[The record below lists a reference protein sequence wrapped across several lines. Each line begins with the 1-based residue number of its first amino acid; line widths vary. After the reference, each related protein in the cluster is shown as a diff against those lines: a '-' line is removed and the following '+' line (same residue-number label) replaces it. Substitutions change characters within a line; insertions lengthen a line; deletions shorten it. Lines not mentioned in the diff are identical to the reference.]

1 MGRAAVVFDLVLWL
15 MGFVEGV
22 FHKVVRKF
30 FSSPSGD
37 LCSDSRNEEFLSPHS
52 EMGYSGIEPLMM
64 PGMEQNSSPSGP
76 FVRVVGKNK
85 VPVKELK

>member
-1 MGRAAVVFDLVLWL
+1 MVDGLC
-15 MGFVEGV
+15 GV
-22 FHKVVRKF
+22 FHRTARKF
-30 FSSPSGD
+30 FSSLSGD
-37 LCSDSRNEEFLSPHS
+37 LCSDSRDEEFLSPLS

-64 PGMEQNSSPSGP
+64 AGMEKNSSPSGP